1 LPLGQQFA
9 WMIGLRVIDRQD
21 CTRIVDDFLA
31 AHRK

>member
-1 LPLGQQFA
+1 
-9 WMIGLRVIDRQD
+9 MIGLRVIDRQD